1 MGRAVVK
8 SNPFIDYLAAHP
20 GADESALKELFRIL
34 AKRTHPDLGAADGET
49 FVRLQNAYHEALAR
63 LIGDERAARRP
74 VAAPGGGRARSAS
87 SGACT
92 PRDAML
98 RELYRYKARLPSVQL
113 DPGPLSAACI
123 DAFAAAVTHAQAYHE
138 RAYQA
143 LRRFDSAFH
152 EHRTTHARY
161 PDVRTKYTV
170 LVKGLSAF
178 FDYQVMPN
186 AFNKR
191 VARSYLAE
199 IRPVDDYDPY
209 GPPALRSNRSAA
221 ARSALYQMRELID
234 QELDLKPSEA
244 L

>member
-1 MGRAVVK
+1 VT

-49 FVRLQNAYHEALAR
+49 FVRLQNAYHDALAL
-63 LIGDERAARRP
+63 LIQDERAARRRSGSP
-74 VAAPGGGRARSAS
+74 TGARTASAS
-87 SGACT
+87 AGANA

-98 RELYRYKARLPSVQL
+98 RELYRYKARLSSVEL
-113 DPGPLSAACI
+113 DPGPLSAACL
-123 DAFAAAVTHAQAYHE
+123 DAFATAMTHAQAYQE

-152 EHRTTHARY
+152 DQRATHARY
-161 PDVRTKYTV
+161 PDVRTKYTA
-170 LVKGLSAF
+170 LIKGLSAF

-186 AFNKR
+186 AFNMR
-191 VARSYLAE
+191 VARSWLAD

-234 QELDLKPSEA
+234 QELDLKPSGA